1 MKGKTQDSPVRVEQE
16 LGILTAKP
24 LTLSEGRDMLEE
36 IMVSTRKVF
45 IVKQLMY
52 TVCIKLSF
60 QYIGQNS
67 YYFSYLE
74 TPGISYLVRFPE

>member
-1 MKGKTQDSPVRVEQE
+1 MLHTLVGEGETQDSPVRVEQE

-45 IVKQLMY
+45 IVKQLIY
-52 TVCIKLSF
+52 TVCIMHFS
-60 QYIGQNS
+60 QYISQKI
-67 YYFSYLE
+67 YYF
-74 TPGISYLVRFPE
+74 